1 MTVRPMYWARRNLF
15 ATPLDGALSLVV
27 IPTGLWLI
35 YALAVW
41 VFRDAQWGVL
51 GDSMRVMMIGV
62 YPANALWRA
71 WTAAFVLTALSGATV
86 GVVVD
91 NEPRAS
97 LGAAVLGALICAPLL
112 LNRDFANAA
121 WTAACTIGG
130 LGGWLLTARLPTVR
144 RALPVAWLVG
154 FTLACGIFA
163 GPGFDAWGGLLLSV
177 ILTIAVSAL
186 TLPLGILLA
195 LGRRSRIAS
204 LRICCTA
211 YIEVFR
217 AVPLILVVYWIWIVV
232 PLLLPDLSVSG
243 VVRGV
248 LGYTVFFCAYVA
260 EYMRSGL
267 QAVPRGQVEAA
278 RSLGMGTWSL
288 NTQVVLPQAIKVVIP
303 ALVGNILDIFNA
315 ATLVFIIGLTDFLR
329 AGQMILADPRFGNL
343 TYEVYAF
350 LFLVYFAIGS
360 LITFTSRSLEGRL
373 ATGR

>member
-1 MTVRPMYWARRNLF
+1 MTAWPLRWARRNLF
-15 ATPLDGALSLVV
+15 ATPLDGALSLLV

-41 VFRDAQWGVL
+41 ACRDAQWSVL
-51 GDSMRVMMIGV
+51 GDSMRVMMVGV
-62 YPANALWRA
+62 YPADALWRA
-71 WTAAFVLTALSGATV
+71 WTAAVILAALAGATV
-86 GVVVD
+86 GLVVKDDPFALLGGAALGILVC
-91 NEPRAS
+91 AS
-97 LGAAVLGALICAPLL
+97 LLAGRDLADAGWAAVACL
-112 LNRDFANAA
+112 AA
-121 WTAACTIGG
+121 AA
-130 LGGWLLTARLPTVR
+130 GWLAMAKLPATR
-144 RALPVAWLVG
+144 RALPLAWLLG
-154 FTLACGIFA
+154 FALAGGIFA
-163 GPGFDAWGGLLLSV
+163 GPGFDAWGGLLLSI

-195 LGRRSRIAS
+195 LGRQSRIAS

-217 AVPLILVVYWIWIVV
+217 AVPLILVVYWVWIVV

-248 LGYTVFFCAYVA
+248 VGYTVFFCAYVA
-260 EYMRSGL
+260 EYVRSGL

-278 RSLGMGTWSL
+278 RSLGMGTWTL

-303 ALVGNILDIFNA
+303 ALVGNMLDIFNA

-360 LITFTSRSLEGRL
+360 LITFTARSLEGSL